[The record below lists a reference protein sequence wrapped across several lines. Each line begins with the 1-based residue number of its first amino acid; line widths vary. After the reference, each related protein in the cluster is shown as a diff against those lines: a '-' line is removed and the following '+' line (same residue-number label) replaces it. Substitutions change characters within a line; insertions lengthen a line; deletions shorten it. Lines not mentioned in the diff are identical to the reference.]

1 MTYLST
7 QDVYQA
13 AHGLGLLQAAGP
25 LPIGVART
33 SLIAW
38 SLIPGVTIGEMFQ
51 NYRLGMCDYFNAADD
66 RDGSMV

>member
-1 MTYLST
+1 MNDVST

-33 SLIAW
+33 SLMAW
-38 SLIPGVTIGEMFQ
+38 SRIPGVTIGEMFH
-51 NYRLGMCDYFNAADD
+51 NYRLGMRDYFDAADN